1 MCYFLPHM
9 LRWKLGAFAFAAMT
23 LLAGVA
29 LTTGSV
35 ELTNSMTLLG
45 GFGEWVADALG
56 LDEIAAWAQER
67 IAEIV

>member
-1 MCYFLPHM
+1 M

-35 ELTNSMTLLG
+35 ELTNNMTFLW
-45 GFGEWVADALG
+45 GFGEWLG
-56 LDEIAAWAQER
+56 DKIAQGAAWL
-67 IAEIV
+67 AEQIVEAVNEHT